1 MVIKKPPDKIWY
13 PTLLQ
18 AANNIKTNA
27 WFDMNEIKNPKPNSK
42 KNMVKL
48 TKDKTIKYLQTTKT
62 PIYPN
67 EKQKTILHK
76 WFGAVQE
83 VYNITNAYLKKNTN
97 QDLLDIRTLR
107 SLLNDKLHSI
117 QKTNN
122 INKHTLD
129 YSVSHCIAMYKSA
142 YTNLERGYI
151 KEFDI
156 KDLSIDKNRYNL
168 VIEPQSFSKKINGI
182 FTTTL
187 GHMNSKRSLKNI
199 FKHNCILQYQ
209 KNTNRYFIIAPQDK
223 QITFSKGTERYK
235 KCGVDLGIRTFAT
248 IYTPEKVIEISN
260 NTNQVM
266 DRYLKKID
274 NINSQKDRNILK
286 ETMYNKI
293 LKRYGNKIRNRVNDI
308 HKKVA
313 VFLTSNFKEINL
325 GKFSTKS
332 MISNT
337 TSNLKDIVKRR
348 AQTLSFFKFN
358 EFIQIMAKKYD
369 CKVNVLDEYKTS
381 MTCHSCKNENKNVGS
396 SKIYNCVNKQCK
408 IKLGRDVNAA
418 INIYNGGFLRAK
430 KPLTPFLAPSTKTQE
445 TDISYDF
452 ICKEHYQEISS
463 FK

>member
-18 AANNIKTNA
+18 TANNIKTNA
-27 WFDMNEIKNPKPNSK
+27 WFDMNEIINPKPNSK
-42 KNMVKL
+42 MAKL

-76 WFGAVQE
+76 WFGAVHE

-97 QDLLDIRTLR
+97 QDLLNIRTLR
-107 SLLNDKLHSI
+107 PLLNDKLHSVY
-117 QKTNN
+117 N
-122 INKHTLD
+122 ISNLNRHTID

-168 VIEPQSFSKKINGI
+168 VIEPQSLSKKINGI
-182 FTTTL
+182 FTATL

-223 QITFSKGTERYK
+223 QITFLKGSERYK

-266 DRYLKKID
+266 DRYLKKMD
-274 NINSQKDRNILK
+274 NINSQKDKNILNK
-286 ETMYNKI
+286 KLYDKI
-293 LKRYGNKIRNRVNDI
+293 LERYGNKMRHRVNDL

-325 GKFSTKS
+325 GKFSTKC

-358 EFIQIMAKKYD
+358 EFIQSMGKKYD
-369 CKVNVLDEYKTS
+369 CKIHILDEYKTT

-396 SKIYNCVNKQCK
+396 SKIYKCVNPHCK
-408 IKLGRDVNAA
+408 IELGRDVNAS

-445 TDISYDF
+445 TNISYDF

>member
-1 MVIKKPPDKIWY
+1 MVIKKPPDKQWY

-18 AANNIKTNA
+18 VANNIKTNA
-27 WFDMNEIKNPKPNSK
+27 WFDMNEIINPKPNSK
-42 KNMVKL
+42 MAKL
-48 TKDKTIKYLQTTKT
+48 RKDKTITYLQTTKT

-76 WFGAVQE
+76 WFSAVQE
-83 VYNITNAYLKKNTN
+83 VYNITNAYLKKNNN
-97 QDLLDIRTLR
+97 QELLDIKILR
-107 SLLNDKLHSI
+107 PLLNDKLHNI
-117 QKTNN
+117 HNTNN

-151 KEFDI
+151 KEFYI

-182 FTTTL
+182 FTSTL

-223 QITFSKGTERYK
+223 QITFLKGSERYK

-260 NTNQVM
+260 NTNKVM
-266 DRYLKKID
+266 DMYLKKMD
-274 NINSQKDRNILK
+274 NINSQKDKNILK
-286 ETMYNKI
+286 KKLYDKI
-293 LKRYGNKIRNRVNDI
+293 LERYGNKIRHRVNDL

-325 GKFSTKS
+325 GKFSTKC

-348 AQTLSFFKFN
+348 AQTLSFYKFN
-358 EFIQIMAKKYD
+358 EFIQLMGKKYD
-369 CKVNVLDEYKTS
+369 CKVHVLDEYKTS
-381 MTCHSCKNENKNVGS
+381 MTCHSCKNENRNVGS

-408 IKLGRDVNAA
+408 IKLGRDVNAS

-445 TDISYDF
+445 TNISYDF

>member
-27 WFDMNEIKNPKPNSK
+27 WFDMNEIINPKPNSK

-48 TKDKTIKYLQTTKT
+48 TQDKTIKYLQTTKT

-83 VYNITNAYLKKNTN
+83 VYNITNTYLKKNTN
-97 QDLLDIRTLR
+97 QELLDIRTLR
-107 SLLNDKLHSI
+107 PLLNDKLYSI

-142 YTNLERGYI
+142 YTNLEKGYI

-168 VIEPQSFSKKINGI
+168 VIEPQSFSKKINGFFI
-182 FTTTL
+182 TTL

-223 QITFSKGTERYK
+223 QITFLKGTKRYK

-266 DRYLKKID
+266 DRYLKKMD
-274 NINSQKDRNILK
+274 TINSQKDRNILK

-293 LKRYGNKIRNRVNDI
+293 LIRYGNKIRNRVNDI

-418 INIYNGGFLRAK
+418 INIYNGGFLRATT
-430 KPLTPFLAPSTKTQE
+430 PLTPFLAPSTKTQE

-452 ICKEHYQEISS
+452 ICKDHYQEISS